1 MAFPTKCEKNG
12 WNSCGLIHKYH
23 KCIPSFHQKPAQLSK
38 HPGIFQT
45 EVIFPHFNFK
55 PVLQMQ
61 SSRILYVNSDHE
73 QYLQTLFPLIIQ
85 KQLSK
90 KLMEIY
96 HDNWHSWFQSWLH
109 WYVWLIKMVSE
120 CCSGCACYNSQK
132 TGKTKR
138 KRWDRFWN
146 KAFRS
151 SMHFCRKKKQTNL
164 VDRHHKH
171 SGQFESLQIMCIL
184 PL

>member
-1 MAFPTKCEKNG
+1 MAFLTKCEKNG

-38 HPGIFQT
+38 HLGIFQT

-120 CCSGCACYNSQK
+120 CCSGCACYNSWFQWLQWSVKSDAATYQCCAENPNQPTTRHIHRCSWIFIRRAK
-132 TGKTKR
+132 TVMPKL
-138 KRWDRFWN
+138 
-146 KAFRS
+146 
-151 SMHFCRKKKQTNL
+151 C
-164 VDRHHKH
+164 
-171 SGQFESLQIMCIL
+171 
-184 PL
+184 